1 MVFLKTQRGYI
12 NLNYI
17 KRLYVKRDNLIY
29 CQLDDN
35 SECIVKRCDDGKDP
49 EEAINDFL
57 NTVLEDCIDDNCI

>member
-1 MVFLKTQRGYI
+1 MVFLKTQGGYI
-12 NLNYI
+12 NLNYV

-49 EEAINDFL
+49 EECINDFL
-57 NTVLEDCIDDNCI
+57 NTLGGLYR

>member
-1 MVFLKTQRGYI
+1 MVFLKTQGGYI

-35 SECIVKRCDDGKDP
+35 SEYIVKRCDDGKDP
-49 EEAINDFL
+49 EESIKDFL
-57 NTVLEDCIDDNCI
+57 NTVGGLYR

>member
-1 MVFLKTQRGYI
+1 MVFLKTQGGYI

-35 SECIVKRCDDGKDP
+35 SEYIVKRCDDGEDP
-49 EEAINDFL
+49 EGFINDCL
-57 NTVLEDCIDDNCI
+57 TTLGGLYR

>member
-1 MVFLKTQRGYI
+1 MVFLKTQGGYI

-35 SECIVKRCDDGKDP
+35 SE
-49 EEAINDFL
+49 
-57 NTVLEDCIDDNCI
+57 

>member
-1 MVFLKTQRGYI
+1 MVLLKTQGGYI

-17 KRLYVKRDNLIY
+17 KRLYVKRNLIY

-35 SECIVKRCDDGKDP
+35 SEYIVKRCHDGEDP

-57 NTVLEDCIDDNCI
+57 NIVGGLYR

>member
-1 MVFLKTQRGYI
+1 MVFLKTQGGYI

-17 KRLYVKRDNLIY
+17 KRLYVKCNLIY

-35 SECIVKRCDDGKDP
+35 SEYIVKRCDDGKDP

-57 NTVLEDCIDDNCI
+57 NTVGGLYR

>member
-1 MVFLKTQRGYI
+1 MVFLKTQGGYI

-17 KRLYVKRDNLIY
+17 KRLYVKRNLIY

-35 SECIVKRCDDGKDP
+35 SEYIVKRCDDGEDP

-57 NTVLEDCIDDNCI
+57 TTVGGLYR

>member
-1 MVFLKTQRGYI
+1 MFLKTQGGYI

-35 SECIVKRCDDGKDP
+35 SEYIVKSDDGKDP

-57 NTVLEDCIDDNCI
+57 NTVGGLYR

>member
-1 MVFLKTQRGYI
+1 MVFLKTQGGYI

-35 SECIVKRCDDGKDP
+35 SEYIVKRCDDEEDP
-49 EEAINDFL
+49 EESIKDFL
-57 NTVLEDCIDDNCI
+57 NIVGGLYNDNCI

>member
-1 MVFLKTQRGYI
+1 MVFLKTQGGYI

-35 SECIVKRCDDGKDP
+35 SEYIVKRCDDEEDS
-49 EEAINDFL
+49 EEAINNFL
-57 NTVLEDCIDDNCI
+57 NTVWRIV